1 MQIKAY
7 GIDMTTAPDSSASN
21 INVSGSN
28 LNGDLTVNDNLL
40 MQKDPSSGT
49 HAARKGY
56 VDATATALAVAFG
69 A

>member
-1 MQIKAY
+1 L
-7 GIDMTTAPDSSASN
+7 
-21 INVSGSN
+21 NVSGSN

-40 MQKDPSSGT
+40 MQRDPTVGT